1 MSWLKNIWFK
11 LKILIVIIMS
21 SINLPTVDDEGE
33 FIDPNRVIFAY
44 IVEFEGKKFIHCLV
58 DGILVFLIH
67 TPALERWFIASG
79 ISLAQYDS
87 GVEIGKIFDVKNI
100 PEKYKKEPKPK

>member
-1 MSWLKNIWFK
+1 MKWLKSIWSK
-11 LKILIVIIMS
+11 IKILIVRLMS
-21 SINLPTVDDEGE
+21 SINLPTVNDEGE
-33 FIDPNRVIFAY
+33 FIDPKRVIFAY
-44 IVEFEGKKFIHCLV
+44 IVEFEGVKFIHCLV
-58 DGILVFLIH
+58 DGVLKFLIH

-79 ISLAQYDS
+79 ISLVQYNS

>member
-1 MSWLKNIWFK
+1 MSWLKNVWVEIK
-11 LKILIVIIMS
+11 LLIVRLMS
-21 SINLPTVDDEGE
+21 PIHLPTVDDAGE
-33 FIDPNRVIFAY
+33 LIDDKRVIFAY
-44 IVEFEGKKFIHCLV
+44 IVEFKGKKFIHCLV

-79 ISLAQYDS
+79 ISLPQYDS

-100 PEKYKKEPKPK
+100 PEKYKKAPQLK